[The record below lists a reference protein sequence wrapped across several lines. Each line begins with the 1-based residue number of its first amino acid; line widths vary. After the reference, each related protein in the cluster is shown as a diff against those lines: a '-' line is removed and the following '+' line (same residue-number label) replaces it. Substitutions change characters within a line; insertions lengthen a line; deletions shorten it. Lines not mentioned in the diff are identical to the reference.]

1 MPDADLVPQ
10 DDGRP
15 DLPAPIE
22 ARATVSM
29 ILADYFAFLKRWQ
42 VWVADAADEAEA
54 TRRLK
59 ARNDA
64 ARAALNHLEQ
74 FRKVAAQ
81 LGAGASP
88 GGPASITE
96 WRALMPPQDEEEPMI
111 DDEHGPD

>member
-1 MPDADLVPQ
+1 MPDAGLVPQ
-10 DDGRP
+10 DAARP
-15 DLPAPIE
+15 NAPAPID
-22 ARATVSM
+22 AKATVGM
-29 ILADYFAFLKRWQ
+29 ILADYFTFLKRWQ
-42 VWVADAADEAEA
+42 AWVDDAADEAEA

-64 ARAALNHLEQ
+64 ARAVLNHLEQ

-81 LGAGASP
+81 LGAGTGP
-88 GGPASITE
+88 GGQASITE